1 MTRPDAQSM
10 RTRWADRL
18 TAAAGPA
25 LRDSPLGFLLG
36 PEAARPDA
44 KALAELVAQWRD
56 DAGHRRVADPWLL
69 AHLIGGRDQAAA
81 AAVRGAAMWNSGAPP
96 QPWGVL
102 WAEVCGAPVGGTDA
116 LGPMTERAL
125 LGEGP
130 LFPEVH
136 QQAIEVWTEGE
147 LTGLHALSVLART
160 QGPASAVHAR
170 VASAAQW
177 LIAELQ
183 PDNATNRPWGVH
195 VFAEMAAGGDMLAD
209 LYAQTLL
216 HNTMAGR
223 VTPDR
228 FSAAILLHAAMC
240 LRS

>member
-1 MTRPDAQSM
+1 MTSVDAQSA
-10 RTRWADRL
+10 RRRWADRL
-18 TAAAGPA
+18 AAAAVPA
-25 LRDSPLGFLLG
+25 LRDSPLGFVMSADLPR
-36 PEAARPDA
+36 PETG
-44 KALAELVAQWRD
+44 ALAELVARWRD
-56 DAGHRRVADPWLL
+56 DAGHRRAADPWLL
-69 AHLIGGRDQAAA
+69 AHLIGGRDEAEAAA
-81 AAVRGAAMWNSGAPP
+81 LRGAAAWNSGAPP

-102 WAEVCGAPVGGTDA
+102 WAEVCGAADA
-116 LGPMTERAL
+116 AAGPMTQRVLA
-125 LGEGP
+125 GEGP

-195 VFAEMAAGGDMLAD
+195 VFAELAAGGDMLAD

-223 VTPDR
+223 LTPDR
-228 FSAAILLHAAMC
+228 FSAAILLHSAMC